1 MARKNGAA
9 GSNAPVAADDK
20 TTAREQAM
28 MHLIAVFDSARSARL
43 EHGLRKAGLS
53 LFQHRALGW
62 IRLSPGCPMSEL
74 ARGTFIDRTTLTRVV
89 DQLAAAGLIE
99 RKSDAKDRRKV
110 LVWPTRTGKRM
121 VTVGDK
127 VIAEINAEVAGVLPP
142 DAVRTM
148 NRGLLILVD
157 TLIADAEVRAV
168 LTGRPVPKVA
178 SSAPRRVK
186 QLR

>member
-1 MARKNGAA
+1 MARRNGAA
-9 GSNAPVAADDK
+9 GSDPSAADDDK

-28 MHLIAVFDSARSARL
+28 MHLIAVFDSARNARL
-43 EHGLRKAGLS
+43 EQGLRRAGLS

-121 VTVGDK
+121 VIVGDK
-127 VIAEINAEVAGVLPP
+127 VIGEINAEIAGVLPSE
-142 DAVRTM
+142 AVRSM
-148 NRGLLILVD
+148 NRCLLTLVD
-157 TLIADAEVRAV
+157 ALIADVEVRAV
-168 LTGRPVPKVA
+168 LTGRPAPKTA
-178 SSAPRRVK
+178 SPAAKTR
-186 QLR
+186 